1 MITVEVN
8 HDDLAYVQ
16 SKLGALREQAPKVLR
31 DAVNK
36 TARNARMRLAAKAR
50 ERYTVKNVGFNNHVK
65 IRRATQSKL
74 YAELKVN
81 GRTLTQPRFH
91 TTRNT
96 KRRGAKTEVIRGHGL
111 KELVNR
117 EGNKAFFAKVATG
130 HKNVNHTASAQ
141 DKTTNMVLQ
150 RTGDDH
156 YPMRSFHGS
165 SVPKMLEKVYDGR
178 SITDPGLKKEIEA
191 MYRRNV
197 QDAIGKAL
205 QQ

>member
-8 HDDLAYVQ
+8 HEDLAYVQ
-16 SKLGALREQAPKVLR
+16 RKLGGLREQAPKVLR

-36 TARNARMRLAAKAR
+36 TARHARKRLAAKAQ
-50 ERYTVKNVGFNNHVK
+50 ERYTVRNAGFNNHVR
-65 IRRATQSKL
+65 ITNATPSRL
-74 YAELKVN
+74 YALLKVN

-96 KRRGAKTEVIRGHGL
+96 RRRGAQTEVIRGHGL

-130 HKNVNHTASAQ
+130 DKNVKHTASAQ

-150 RTGDDH
+150 REGDDR

-178 SITDPGLKKEIEA
+178 SITDPGLKREIEE
-191 MYRRNV
+191 MYRQNV
-197 QDAIGKAL
+197 DDAIGKAL
-205 QQ
+205 SQ